1 MDNAKL
7 KMWYDRKILQ
17 QIINNFEKKTVVSTT
32 TIIIIIIIMIIITIT
47 KSKQL
52 LFPGY
57 QKLNQKPKKKYKRL
71 PLE

>member
-1 MDNAKL
+1 MDNSKL
-7 KMWYDRKILQ
+7 KMRYDRKILQ

-32 TIIIIIIIMIIITIT
+32 IIIIIIMIIITIT

-57 QKLNQKPKKKYKRL
+57 QKLKQKPKKKYKRL

>member
-1 MDNAKL
+1 MR
-7 KMWYDRKILQ
+7 YDQKILQ

-32 TIIIIIIIMIIITIT
+32 TITIIIITIT

-57 QKLNQKPKKKYKRL
+57 QKLNQNPKKKYKRL

>member
-1 MDNAKL
+1 MNNAKL
-7 KMWYDRKILQ
+7 KMRYDQKILQ

-32 TIIIIIIIMIIITIT
+32 TITIIIITIT

-57 QKLNQKPKKKYKRL
+57 
-71 PLE
+71 